1 MSLRN
6 DPAKL
11 HEALASFDTTHVG
24 DAFAQLL
31 AIAAS
36 VEGNDKKR
44 RKLARTHP
52 QIPTET
58 FMEVASYLDR
68 DTLDSMQL
76 ACRFMHD
83 LIRVQETDK
92 LALRNIT
99 DVEIGRTIAYV
110 QKL

>member
-1 MSLRN
+1 MVKRTASSTAADLIDQLMSLRN

-44 RKLARTHP
+44 RKLVRRT
-52 QIPTET
+52 
-58 FMEVASYLDR
+58 
-68 DTLDSMQL
+68 
-76 ACRFMHD
+76 C
-83 LIRVQETDK
+83 
-92 LALRNIT
+92 
-99 DVEIGRTIAYV
+99 
-110 QKL
+110 